1 MQCSDLHHN
10 GDGVKEPKV
19 ISLAADGDLRKQT
32 SDTSSKTLSLLGS
45 FTEGGGQIDGNFS
58 SGFNVRKLARQEPPS
73 AMQSSIWG
81 ESQNRKK
88 EESHGSPARELN
100 RSQAMS
106 SDELKQLIHSPWSFP
121 ISPPQGLQSNS
132 LQKGHVDGVFQQQQ
146 QQQQQNRQVWTNNNN
161 HYYPCVQASTQYTS
175 T

>member
-10 GDGVKEPKV
+10 GDSVKEPKV

-32 SDTSSKTLSLLGS
+32 NDTSSKTLSLLGS
-45 FTEGGGQIDGNFS
+45 FTEGGGQNDGNFS

-88 EESHGSPARELN
+88 EESHGSPAHELN

-106 SDELKQLIHSPWSFP
+106 SDQLQQLIHSPWSFP

-132 LQKGHVDGVFQQQQ
+132 LQKGHVDCVFQQQQ
-146 QQQQQNRQVWTNNNN
+146 NSQVWTNNNN